1 MIGDFND
8 SDDFSESDSNSSS
21 SSSSVTFRDYT
32 CTYSSDEELPYSPIT
47 ASDTDIDT
55 INLTES
61 DTEIESTNTIQLDD
75 TVDSLHISE
84 NMSTQSVSA
93 NDPAPVLDVSND
105 SVTSPSYYKLV
116 GDNVDLTVN
125 PRYMRM
131 DNKLRSLHYYH
142 SYAVQD
148 RINVHD
154 LLNERPSQTSIS
166 VQEKAKSLLPTESDD
181 DVIVKNIKVLFAR
194 ILFDTLQFFKIAFE
208 DLIVEHITHCRY
220 QEMSSKSVVV
230 SYLYIHIRS
239 HLL

>member
-61 DTEIESTNTIQLDD
+61 DTEIESTNTIQLDN

-125 PRYMRM
+125 PRYMRI
-131 DNKLRSLHYYH
+131 DNKLSSLHYYH
-142 SYAVQD
+142 SCAVQD

-154 LLNERPSQTSIS
+154 LLNERPSQTSVS

-181 DVIVKNIKVLFAR
+181 DVIVKNILQESYSTLFSS
-194 ILFDTLQFFKIAFE
+194 LKLHLKI
-208 DLIVEHITHCRY
+208 
-220 QEMSSKSVVV
+220 S
-230 SYLYIHIRS
+230 
-239 HLL
+239 